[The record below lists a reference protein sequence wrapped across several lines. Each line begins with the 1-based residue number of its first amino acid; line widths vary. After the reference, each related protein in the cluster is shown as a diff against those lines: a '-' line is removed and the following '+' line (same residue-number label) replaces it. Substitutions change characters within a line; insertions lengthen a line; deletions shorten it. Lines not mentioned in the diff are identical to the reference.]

1 MPDIYLLRHGET
13 PWNADGNR
21 YCGRTD
27 LSLTEKGIRQAT
39 SVRDLLKDLL
49 FEAVY
54 ASPLR
59 RAYQTAQI
67 AGGGCQVITDERLT
81 EVDFGRWEGQ
91 TREEFIREDEALWNS
106 WCADPATTRAGG
118 SGETAGE
125 VIARVQ
131 AFFSDLSE
139 RHPQGNV
146 LVVAHN
152 GINRLYLAHKLGMNL
167 RYYRRIVQENS
178 SATMFSLAQ
187 DGELTL
193 KMLNCRC

>member
-91 TREEFIREDEALWNS
+91 TREEFIREDEASWNS